1 MSAVESRF
9 SAYGVQVKE
18 PSAVEPS
25 PPTRWEQQVV
35 GERWTFYTERFDV
48 MTAEGAD
55 LEGEARF
62 VDAMAQRGSAVL
74 DAGCG
79 TGRVAAGLVRM
90 GHQAIGVDK
99 DQGLID
105 IATGRYPGVPYL
117 TCDLLLLTPERLQ
130 AAGGPPAFDIIAL
143 PGNVLVYLAPGS
155 ERRLLTVLTGLLRP
169 AGRIVAGFA
178 TDRDYG
184 PAQLMLDA
192 AAVGLTVE
200 HRFASW
206 HLDPWTETS
215 DWIVV
220 VLRAP
225 GAGQSGAEGTSW
237 PAATAWPAPSS
248 DDDEKC

>member
-1 MSAVESRF
+1 ME
-9 SAYGVQVKE
+9 E
-18 PSAVEPS
+18 PTEP

-35 GERWTFYTERFDV
+35 GERWTFYTDRFDA

-62 VDAMAQRGSAVL
+62 VDAMSQRGSAVL

-79 TGRVAAGLVRM
+79 TGRIAAALVRM
-90 GHQAIGVDK
+90 GHRAIGVDK

-105 IATGRYPGVPYL
+105 IATSRYPGVPYL
-117 TCDLLLLTPERLQ
+117 ASDLLLLTPELSQ
-130 AAGGPPAFDIIAL
+130 AAGGPSDFDIIAL

-155 ERRLLTVLTGLLRP
+155 ERRLLTVLTRLLRP

-178 TDRDYG
+178 TDRDYS
-184 PAQLMLDA
+184 PAQLIADA

-200 HRFASW
+200 HRFATW
-206 HLDPWTETS
+206 HLDPWHDDA
-215 DWIVV
+215 DWLVV

-225 GAGQSGAEGTSW
+225 GRPQRPDEDSQW
-237 PAATAWPAPSS
+237 PAATGWPAVLA
-248 DDDEKC
+248 DRR